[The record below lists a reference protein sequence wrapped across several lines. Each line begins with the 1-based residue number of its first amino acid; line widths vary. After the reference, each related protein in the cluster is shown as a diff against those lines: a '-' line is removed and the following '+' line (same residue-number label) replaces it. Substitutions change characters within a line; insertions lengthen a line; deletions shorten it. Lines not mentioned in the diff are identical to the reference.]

1 MVRHI
6 LFGLCALVFFTAI
19 AHAQDEDDTP
29 PIPRLIFLEKSGP
42 TTKDPNHRGYAFDQ
56 DDLPFP
62 IKWENISAQCDP
74 CKPLAD
80 AYNQTMQSLMNTRY
94 WIAEI
99 EDRQSDIQGRQ
110 NYTKSYDGFQSEG
123 EGTGLNAAQE
133 KYAAAELSYRM
144 GVEDMA
150 GRLPALK
157 AQEESLQALSDDLY
171 RQFEECEAQIC
182 TGGGF
187 KPVLKAGVEMPPGN
201 LLPFEWKGPYP
212 PVCQKCAKLAERLNE
227 LPTLARVALAGLEAA
242 RADLMFAEME
252 LLSIQAEHDDII
264 VERKIF
270 DTHSDGKKKTDKEIN
285 EEIKKRE
292 KDRADYEKKTRKRQQ
307 EMEAEKKKAEKDIAK
322 YEADLDAITKN
333 FEETLKLYNECVP
346 TCAKE
351 TGSYVDPVKPKQD
364 YALGG
369 SLGYDFGKC
378 YGKYDLGQS
387 FVIGANSEYGTGA
400 QMKNKARDMA
410 TGAAMSTVGGLL
422 GGSGIS
428 LGGGGDDGIGSP
440 VRGGGNSD
448 GPKLD
453 NDPLKFDFSFSDFDG
468 FKIGTRAGFTDK
480 GFVVSQEIEGSPD
493 GNSTFHA
500 TWLQDSNGRA
510 IMPKQFYIYDI
521 YRDHKLTVWWTYDH
535 WTNGV
540 HDDHDEGIETTQWRE
555 DIGSF
560 KARFGGDK
568 GFENS
573 IWYQSGYDTAVK
585 GVRHMGALY
594 DIAPEDL
601 MGDCG
606 LASVTHLTLPGQDP
620 VTTIPVL
627 NRLFIDPKE
636 AEGKNVRGL
645 LIHITPTI
653 VDAGVAE

>member
-1 MVRHI
+1 MFLAVPA
-6 LFGLCALVFFTAI
+6 F
-19 AHAQDEDDTP
+19 AQDEDGP
-29 PIPRLIFLEKSGP
+29 SPLPRLIFLEKDGP
-42 TTKDPNHRGYAFDQ
+42 TTDDPNHRGYAYDQ

-62 IKWENISAQCDP
+62 IKWKEIAAQCDP

-99 EDRQSDIQGRQ
+99 EDRQSDIQGR
-110 NYTKSYDGFQSEG
+110 NNFTRSYGGAPQPG
-123 EGTGLNAAQE
+123 ENTGLNPEQE
-133 KYAAAELSYRM
+133 KQAAAELSYRM

-171 RQFEECEAQIC
+171 RQLEECEARMC

-187 KPVLKAGVEMPPGN
+187 KPVLKAGVELPSAN
-201 LLPFEWKGPYP
+201 LLPFDWKGPYP

-264 VERKIF
+264 LERKVF
-270 DTHSDGKKKTDKEIN
+270 DTHPDGKTKTDKEIQ
-285 EEIKKRE
+285 EEIRKRE
-292 KDRADYEKKTRKRQQ
+292 KDQQDYEKKTRKRRD
-307 EMEAEKKKAEKDIAK
+307 EMEAKKKKAEEDIAK

-333 FEETLKLYNECVP
+333 FEETLKLYEDCIK
-346 TCAKE
+346 TCTGKTE
-351 TGSYVDPVKPKQD
+351 TGMMIDPAKPKQE

-369 SLGYDFGKC
+369 SPGYDFGKC
-378 YGKYDLGQS
+378 YGKFDLGQS
-387 FVIGANSEYGTGA
+387 FTLGANAEYGTGA
-400 QMKNKARDMA
+400 QMKNKAKDMA
-410 TGAAMSTVGGLL
+410 TGMAMGALGNVTGG
-422 GGSGIS
+422 GGIS
-428 LGGGGDDGIGSP
+428 LGGGGDGIGSP
-440 VRGGGNSD
+440 MGGDRGGSD

-453 NDPLKFDFSFSDFDG
+453 KNPLRGLEYQPFKWEG
-468 FKIGTRAGFTDK
+468 FYVGVQGGFTDD
-480 GFVVSQEIEGSPD
+480 GFVLNEQIEESPD

-500 TWLQDSNGRA
+500 TWLQDSQGRT
-510 IMPKQFYIYDI
+510 IMPSRYYIYDI

-540 HDDHDEGIETTQWRE
+540 HDAHDEGSETSQWRE
-555 DIGSF
+555 DLGSY
-560 KARFGGDK
+560 KLRFGGEK
-568 GFENS
+568 GIQNS
-573 IWYQSGYDTAVK
+573 IWYQSGFDTAVK
-585 GVRHMGALY
+585 GVRHIGALY

-601 MGDCG
+601 MGECG

-620 VTTIPVL
+620 VTTVPFIKH
-627 NRLFIDPKE
+627 LFVERD
-636 AEGKNVRGL
+636 EGKNLRDL
-645 LIHITPTI
+645 MIHITPAI
-653 VDAGVAE
+653 VDTDSE